1 LTISERFFLIF
12 GSVSLM
18 IGIILAVAV
27 VFPRRASGVKAG
39 LVFWESIASYPSA
52 EAYTN
57 EVMTITDDDI
67 DKKMAEQQY
76 YIALTATKKYQ
87 MLRRAFWASSIGALF
102 ITITAFTLN

>member
-1 LTISERFFLIF
+1 
-12 GSVSLM
+12 
-18 IGIILAVAV
+18 
-27 VFPRRASGVKAG
+27 
-39 LVFWESIASYPSA
+39 
-52 EAYTN
+52 
-57 EVMTITDDDI
+57 MTITDDDI